1 MGFSKLRFNLYI
13 YHDRLTPPP
22 EKRFRRCK
30 KATFVT
36 YNSSLV
42 KQTNM
47 VNDSMTMGE
56 KHIIPTKN
64 IHDIWVFSEKYL
76 SQPNLV
82 T

>member
-1 MGFSKLRFNLYI
+1 MKDYLHLPENRFI
-13 YHDRLTPPP
+13 
-22 EKRFRRCK
+22 RCK

-47 VNDSMTMGE
+47 VNDSMAMDE

-76 SQPNLV
+76 YLPNLV